1 MTYQEKIDK
10 AIIGCDELIIDTLGT
25 YDTSDLEEIIVG
37 LVYNHTFSSADSV
50 QNLIYTL
57 EKVVDTYKGKKD
69 YEPMKCPMCEETNL
83 THYDYKGTHIYDC
96 SHCAFQGLEYIEN
109 NDLSN
114 FNEWKWENHKGETT
128 NGK

>member
-57 EKVVDTYKGKKD
+57 EKVVDTYKG
-69 YEPMKCPMCEETNL
+69 ETN
-83 THYDYKGTHIYDC
+83 
-96 SHCAFQGLEYIEN
+96 N
-109 NDLSN
+109 
-114 FNEWKWENHKGETT
+114 GE
-128 NGK
+128 